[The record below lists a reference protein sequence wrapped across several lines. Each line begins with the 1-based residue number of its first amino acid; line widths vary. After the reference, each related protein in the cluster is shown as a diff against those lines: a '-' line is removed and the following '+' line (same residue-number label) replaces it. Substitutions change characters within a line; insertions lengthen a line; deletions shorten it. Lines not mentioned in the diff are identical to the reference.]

1 MKTFEMSD
9 NSIVKLSVKISS
21 EAIVG
26 SHIKLDKELI
36 KKSSTYNYNIDLG
49 NSKNLIDK
57 NLNVVLNCFV
67 QGGNFE
73 IVMNNTIVDFQMKDD
88 NNTKEF
94 IGEKIKITDDFF
106 IIIYVVKLIKE
117 AL

>member
-1 MKTFEMSD
+1 MESFEMST
-9 NSIVKLSVKISS
+9 NSLVKLSVKISS

-36 KKSSTYNYNIDLG
+36 KKSSTYNYDLDLG
-49 NSKNLIDK
+49 NSSPLVDK

-67 QGGNFE
+67 QGGNIE
-73 IVMNNTIVDFQMKDD
+73 IVMNNTIVDFQMKDE

-94 IGEKIKITDDFF
+94 IGEKMKITDDFF